1 VSAAEGDRPA
11 FGRAAPGA
19 PPRALGLMAF
29 LLAMSAGGLLWVSR
43 AGPAARAPDVVVEV
57 RGEVPTP
64 GFHPVPAPP
73 TVHAAL
79 RAAGADPRGVPDATL
94 DEGTRLTLD
103 AGGALQLGRMDELVV
118 FGLPV
123 DVNSASV
130 EALAAV
136 PGLRREVAEAVV
148 QHRAEQGPFVDLD
161 ALDDVKGIGPA
172 TLEAIRPFLEARPP
186 SP

>member
-1 VSAAEGDRPA
+1 MSPPVTDRPR
-11 FGRAAPGA
+11 FGRAGPGA

-43 AGPAARAPDVVVEV
+43 AVPAAPPPEVVVEV
-57 RGEVPTP
+57 LGAVPTP
-64 GFHPVPAPP
+64 GFHPVPAPA

-79 RAAGADPRGVPDATL
+79 RAAGADPAGLPDATL
-94 DEGTRLTLD
+94 AEGTRLTRGAD
-103 AGGALQLGRMDELVV
+103 GALQLGRMDELVV

-123 DVNSASV
+123 DVNSGSV

-148 QHRAEQGPFVDLD
+148 AHREANGPFADLD
-161 ALDDVKGIGPA
+161 ALDDVKGVGPA
-172 TLEAIRPFLEARPP
+172 TLASIRPFLEARPP
-186 SP
+186 AP

>member
-1 VSAAEGDRPA
+1 MSSPDADRPQ
-11 FGRAAPGA
+11 FGRAGPGA

-43 AGPAARAPDVVVEV
+43 AAPTTPAPEVVVEV
-57 RGEVPTP
+57 VGAVPTP
-64 GFHPVPAPP
+64 GFHPLPAPA

-79 RAAGADPRGVPDATL
+79 RAAGADPAGVPDATL
-94 DEGTRLTLD
+94 VAGTRLTRGED
-103 AGGALQLGRMDELVV
+103 GALQLGRMDELVV

-130 EALAAV
+130 DALAAV

-148 QHRAEQGPFVDLD
+148 AHRGEKGPFADLD

-172 TLEAIRPFLEARPP
+172 TLESIRPFLEARPP
-186 SP
+186 AP

>member
-1 VSAAEGDRPA
+1 
-11 FGRAAPGA
+11 
-19 PPRALGLMAF
+19 M
-29 LLAMSAGGLLWVSR
+29 
-43 AGPAARAPDVVVEV
+43 
-57 RGEVPTP
+57 
-64 GFHPVPAPP
+64 
-73 TVHAAL
+73 HAAL
-79 RAAGADPRGVPDATL
+79 RAAGADPGGVPDATL

-148 QHRAEQGPFVDLD
+148 QHRTEQGPFVDLD